1 MAIDTKIWTGP
12 GRPAVFLDRDGTIN
26 EEVKYLGSPHQL
38 RLIPGAAE
46 AIARLNQTGIPV
58 IVVTNQSGIAHGYYT
73 EDDIQD
79 IHNYLDKLLADHGA
93 SINAYYY
100 CPHHPEAIVKK
111 YMVDCE
117 CRKPRIGML
126 SAAAAQENV
135 SLSQAYLIGDK
146 RSDLRAAL
154 NAGARG
160 ILVRTGYGRQTEEE
174 LLREAEATGAALVTN
189 IVDDLAAAVDQILA
203 STQQSQPQSVQPPK
217 FVSTYRFHRP
227 ATDQRY
233 PHQ

>member
-38 RLIPGAAE
+38 RIIPGAAE
-46 AIARLNQTGIPV
+46 AIARLNRVGIPV
-58 IVVTNQSGIAHGYYT
+58 IVVTNQSGIARGYYT
-73 EDDIQD
+73 EDDVQEV
-79 IHNYLDKLLADHGA
+79 HNYMDKLLADHGA
-93 SINAYYY
+93 SVNAYYY
-100 CPHHPEAIVKK
+100 CPHHPDAIVKK
-111 YMVDCE
+111 YAVDCE

-135 SLSQAYLIGDK
+135 SLSQAYVVGDK

-160 ILVRTGYGRQTEEE
+160 ILVRTGYGMKTEEE

-189 IVDDLAAAVDQILA
+189 IVDDLAVAVEQILA
-203 STQQSQPQSVQPPK
+203 TLNQTQPQGVKPPK
-217 FVSTYRFHRP
+217 FASTYRHHRP
-227 ATDQRY
+227 EIGRHY
-233 PHQ
+233 PH